1 MVEEQILILPPAN
14 TGTKNY
20 VKWGRNWS
28 SATRLLWLAVE
39 SMVEL
44 DAWYE
49 QKSRLWRLG
58 VIWNHYTAGYS
69 DPRKNGVKE
78 ESIQGKMVFGSE

>member
-49 QKSRLWRLG
+49 KMAMEVG
-58 VIWNHYTAGYS
+58 CPWNHYTAGYS
-69 DPRKNGVKE
+69 DPRKNGVKAVSFQE
-78 ESIQGKMVFGSE
+78 KKVFGSE